1 MKLYAR
7 KRKWK
12 LVLFSSASIIF
23 LLLMYYSN
31 TLIKSIA
38 EEERRKVSIWADAI
52 TYKAELV
59 LHTDKFFETI
69 RVEEKKRASFLAQAT
84 QKVSEAGLDEDIT
97 FYLNFI
103 SSNSTIPTI
112 LVNQNGNIDCA
123 VNVDPAVNKMKHIN
137 ELKNLKFEYDSVKLP
152 YYKNNYMLVY
162 YKESQI
168 YSNLRSLIDNL
179 VQSFFQEIVINE
191 ASTPVIITD
200 STKTKVFAF
209 GQIDTTKIKS
219 QNDWLALIEKMGKTN
234 QPIKID
240 LPNQGT
246 CYVLYEES
254 TVLTRLRYFPYI
266 QFFFIFVFIIIAYI
280 VFSFARKSE
289 QDRVWVGMSK
299 ETAHQ
304 LGTPISSLLAWY
316 EILKDQ
322 NVDHSILEEIKKD
335 LVRLETIAQRFSK
348 IGSVPE
354 LENMNLI
361 QVIQDFL
368 IYIESRI
375 SSKVV
380 IKLMNDPNQEIL
392 APINKYLF
400 EWVIENI
407 CKNSVDAMDGKGVII
422 IEVTEEGKNIYIDFS
437 DTGKGIS
444 QKNFKNIFKPGYTS
458 KKRGWGLG
466 LTLAKRIIE
475 IYHKGKLFVKSS
487 VVERGTIMRIVLKK
501 GSR

>member
-1 MKLYAR
+1 MKLYSR
-7 KRKWK
+7 KRQWKW
-12 LVLFSSASIIF
+12 VLFSSASIVF
-23 LLLMYYSN
+23 LLLIYYSD
-31 TLIKSIA
+31 TLVKSIA

-59 LHTDKFFETI
+59 LHTDEFFETI

-84 QKVSEAGLDEDIT
+84 QKVSEADLDEDIT

-123 VNVDPAVNKMKHIN
+123 VNVEPEVNKMKHIS
-137 ELKNLKFEYDSVKLP
+137 ELKDLKLEYDSVKLP
-152 YYKNNYMLVY
+152 YYKKNYMLVY

-168 YSNLRSLIDNL
+168 YSNLRFLIDNL

-200 STKTKVFAF
+200 STKSKVFAF
-209 GQIDTTKIKS
+209 GHIDTTKMRT
-219 QNDWLALIEKMGKTN
+219 QDDWQLLIEKMEKAN
-234 QPIKID
+234 QPIKIS

-254 TVLTRLRYFPYI
+254 TVLTRLRYFPFI
-266 QFFFIFVFIIIAYI
+266 QFFFIFVFIIIAYV
-280 VFSFARKSE
+280 VFSLARKSE

-316 EILKDQ
+316 ELLKDQ
-322 NVDHSILEEIKKD
+322 NVDYSILEEIKKD
-335 LVRLETIAQRFSK
+335 LIRLETIAQRFSK

-354 LENMNLI
+354 LENINI
-361 QVIQDFL
+361 VNVIQEFL
-368 IYIESRI
+368 VYIQSRI

-380 IKLMNDPNQEIL
+380 IKFMNDPNQEIV

-407 CKNSVDAMDGKGVII
+407 CKNSVDAMDGQGVII
-422 IEVTEEGKNIYIDFS
+422 IEVIEEEKNIFIDFT
-437 DTGKGIS
+437 DTGKGIP
-444 QKNFKNIFKPGYTS
+444 QKNFNNIFKPGYTS

-466 LTLAKRIIE
+466 LALAKRIIE
-475 IYHKGKLFVKSS
+475 TYHKGKLSVKSS
-487 VVERGTIMRIVLKK
+487 IIDRGTIMRIVLKK